1 MGTSSEEE
9 NAQYAAFLEK
19 VEKTIYVDNL
29 SPQVSEAVMKAAF
42 NQFGNVVGVQFIPNY
57 LEPKNMPQA
66 ALVEMENPKQA
77 REIIMEMGQYPFMIS
92 GMPRPVRAHAAKL
105 EMFDERPRKPGRRT
119 QQLAEEEKLANQQ
132 SEMLKAHYRKYE
144 LLDSVLDD
152 GTAKR
157 LARHYNMPISDLES
171 LALAGQPSS
180 WPQQN
185 LELLISEL
193 IVLPKASLRIFELQL
208 TGKNGLYLD

>member
-29 SPQVSEAVMKAAF
+29 SPQVTEAVMKAAF
-42 NQFGNVVGVQFIPNY
+42 NQFGNVVSVQFIPNY

-77 REIIMEMGQYPFMIS
+77 QEIIMEMGQYPFMIL
-92 GMPRPVRAHAAKL
+92 GMPRPARARAAKL

-119 QQLAEEEKLANQQ
+119 VCRWVDSKDPDFDVAKKIEHLVRKHAAETSIVLEQQLAEEEKLANQQ

-157 LARHYNMPISDLES
+157 LARHYNMPISD
-171 LALAGQPSS
+171 
-180 WPQQN
+180 
-185 LELLISEL
+185 
-193 IVLPKASLRIFELQL
+193 V
-208 TGKNGLYLD
+208 

>member
-29 SPQVSEAVMKAAF
+29 SPQVTEAVMKAAF

-119 QQLAEEEKLANQQ
+119 VCRWVDSKDPDFDVAKKIEHLVRKHAAETSIVLEQQLAEEEKLANQQ
-132 SEMLKAHYRKYE
+132 SEMLKARYRKYE

-157 LARHYNMPISDLES
+157 LARHYNMPISD
-171 LALAGQPSS
+171 
-180 WPQQN
+180 
-185 LELLISEL
+185 
-193 IVLPKASLRIFELQL
+193 V
-208 TGKNGLYLD
+208 